1 MDYKSISALL
11 EKYWE
16 GESTL
21 AEEAALKAFFSES
34 HPDMPEDLLEAAPLF
49 QYLDAESD
57 IPVLAEPEW
66 DMSFLQEAP
75 KKPAPVVKMHL
86 VKNWMKYAAII
97 LMAAG
102 VGYGLKQHHENRQVA
117 MERFKEEEEARKAYM
132 ETKRALALLSRNLNK
147 GTDKMQQLSY
157 FNTATEKLSVK
168 D

>member
-21 AEEAALKAFFSES
+21 AEEAALKAFFSEP

-49 QYLDAESD
+49 QYLEEESAVRV
-57 IPVLAEPEW
+57 PAEPEW
-66 DMSFLQEAP
+66 DMSFMEETP
-75 KKPAPVVKMHL
+75 VKTTPVVKIHP
-86 VKNWMKYAAII
+86 VKNWMKYAAIV

-102 VGYGLKQHHENRQVA
+102 VGYGLKQHQASRRIA
-117 MERFKEEEEARKAYM
+117 MEQLKEEEEARQAFI

-147 GTDKMQQLSY
+147 GTEKMQALSY